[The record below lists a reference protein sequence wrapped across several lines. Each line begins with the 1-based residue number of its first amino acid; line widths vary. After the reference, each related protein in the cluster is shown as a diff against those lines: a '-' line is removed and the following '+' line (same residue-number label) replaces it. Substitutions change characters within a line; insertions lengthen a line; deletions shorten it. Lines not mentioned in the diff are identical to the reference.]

1 MTISPE
7 AEEFRSQIEV
17 GNLKEAAEYLLE
29 EHGADSLAVCRAM
42 VGDADAAQDLFHD
55 SFMRACNGL
64 AGYRGEATP
73 KTWFLRIT
81 HNLCIDHLRRE
92 KRRPWVLA
100 ADMGWKSDGDNN
112 DDGGEDWIE
121 EGHSPEERNAVDGL
135 MLDAIGLERAIGTL
149 DERDRSLIILR
160 YAHEMSF
167 AELGEAFGVKPGAM
181 RMRIQRA
188 LARLREVME
197 GGVEEGDVV
206 EVAAMPEAS
215 APIPAPSASMREL
228 AYCAPAESMPE
239 SRPDRLGQF
248 VDQMRR
254 FQVPLEKTAIRK
266 LLESVE
272 SFRR

>member
-1 MTISPE
+1 MTISSE

-29 EHGADSLAVCRAM
+29 KHGADSLAVCRAM
-42 VGDADAAQDLFHD
+42 VGDADAARDLFHD
-55 SFMRACNGL
+55 SFMRACDGL

-81 HNLCIDHLRRE
+81 HNRCIDHLRRE

-100 ADMGWKSDGDNN
+100 AELGWKSDGDGGDYR

-167 AELGEAFGVKPGAM
+167 AELAEAFGVKSGAM

-197 GGVEEGDVV
+197 GGVV
-206 EVAAMPEAS
+206 EVAAMPEES
-215 APIPAPSASMREL
+215 ATIPAPSASRRDL
-228 AYCAPAESMPE
+228 SYGATAEVMPE
-239 SRPDRLGQF
+239 SPPDRLGQF

>member
-1 MTISPE
+1 MTVLSE
-7 AEEFRSQIEV
+7 AEEFRSLIEV

-42 VGDADAAQDLFHD
+42 VGDADAARDLFHD
-55 SFMRACNGL
+55 SFMLACNGL

-81 HNLCIDHLRRE
+81 HNRCIDHLRRE
-92 KRRPWVLA
+92 KRQPWVLA
-100 ADMGWKSDGDNN
+100 ADMGRKSEG

-121 EGHSPEERNAVDGL
+121 EGHSSEERSAVDGL

-181 RMRIQRA
+181 RMRVQRA

-197 GGVEEGDVV
+197 GRVEVA
-206 EVAAMPEAS
+206 EVAAMAVDS
-215 APIPAPSASMREL
+215 APSMSPRSSMGRPSHYEIDEKISAS
-228 AYCAPAESMPE
+228 P
-239 SRPDRLGQF
+239 PDPLGQF
-248 VDQMRR
+248 VNQMRR
-254 FQVPLEKTAIRK
+254 FQVPLEKTAIRN

>member
-7 AEEFRSQIEV
+7 SHEFRRQIEV

-42 VGDADAAQDLFHD
+42 VGDADAARDLFHD
-55 SFMRACNGL
+55 SFMLACNGL

-81 HNLCIDHLRRE
+81 HNRCIDHLRRE
-92 KRRPWVLA
+92 KRQPWVLA
-100 ADMGWKSDGDNN
+100 ADMGRHSEV

-121 EGHSPEERNAVDGL
+121 EGYSPLERSAVAGL
-135 MLDAIGLERAIGTL
+135 MLDAIGLERAIATL
-149 DERDRSLIILR
+149 DERDRRLVVLR

-167 AELGEAFGVKPGAM
+167 AELGAAFGVKPGAM
-181 RMRIQRA
+181 RMRVQRA

-197 GGVEEGDVV
+197 GGVGEV
-206 EVAAMPEAS
+206 ETVFEDR
-215 APIPAPSASMREL
+215 APIMSPRSSLGKLSYYATD
-228 AYCAPAESMPE
+228 ESMPE
-239 SRPDRLGQF
+239 SPPDRLGQF

-254 FQVPLEKTAIRK
+254 FHVPLEKSAIRK
-266 LLESVE
+266 LVE
-272 SFRR
+272 RVYRFRR

>member
-100 ADMGWKSDGDNN
+100 ADMGWKSGGDDG
-112 DDGGEDWIE
+112 GGEDWIE

-197 GGVEEGDVV
+197 GGVEE
-206 EVAAMPEAS
+206 VATVLADS
-215 APIPAPSASMREL
+215 APIMAPRASMREL
-228 AYCAPAESMPE
+228 SYSATAKYVPE
-239 SRPDRLGQF
+239 SPPDRLGQF

>member
-1 MTISPE
+1 MTIAPE

-17 GNLKEAAEYLLE
+17 GNLKGAAEYLLE

-42 VGDADAAQDLFHD
+42 VGDADAARDLFHD
-55 SFMRACNGL
+55 SFMLACNGL

-81 HNLCIDHLRRE
+81 HNRCIDHLRRE
-92 KRRPWVLA
+92 KRQPWVLA
-100 ADMGWKSDGDNN
+100 ADMGWKSDGD
-112 DDGGEDWIE
+112 DAGEDWIE
-121 EGHSPEERNAVDGL
+121 EGHSPEERSAVDGF

-149 DERDRSLIILR
+149 EERDRSLVILR

-181 RMRIQRA
+181 RMRVQRA
-188 LARLREVME
+188 LARLREVMV
-197 GGVEEGDVV
+197 GRVEEV
-206 EVAAMPEAS
+206 ETMAVDR
-215 APIPAPSASMREL
+215 APSMPPRSSVGGPSYYETD
-228 AYCAPAESMPE
+228 ESISE
-239 SRPDRLGQF
+239 SPPDRLGQF

>member
-1 MTISPE
+1 MTVLSE

-17 GNLKEAAEYLLE
+17 GNLKGAAEYLLE
-29 EHGADSLAVCRAM
+29 QHGADSLAVCRAM
-42 VGDADAAQDLFHD
+42 VGDADAARDLFHD
-55 SFMRACNGL
+55 SFMLACDGL

-81 HNLCIDHLRRE
+81 HNRCIDHLRRE

-100 ADMGWKSDGDNN
+100 ADMGWKSDGD
-112 DDGGEDWIE
+112 DGGEDWIE
-121 EGHSPEERNAVDGL
+121 EGYSPSERSAVDGL
-135 MLDAIGLERAIGTL
+135 MLDAIGLERAIATL
-149 DERDRSLIILR
+149 EERDRSLVILR

-181 RMRIQRA
+181 RMRVQRA

-197 GGVEEGDVV
+197 GGEE
-206 EVAAMPEAS
+206 EVAAMLVD
-215 APIPAPSASMREL
+215 IVPSRSPRSRARGAMHSLRDERMV
-228 AYCAPAESMPE
+228 ESP
-239 SRPDRLGQF
+239 PDRLGQF

-266 LLESVE
+266 LLESVD